1 MGKRGYF
8 GLATPTQHTGV
19 SQGEVRL
26 VVVEEGR
33 RVRRGGAPLLGRK
46 LTFWGFQN
54 GMTLENWS
62 IGSKVRYFWKIKKNQ
77 IYLKKIAFQFWS
89 GSNMKRNYFWGGS
102 YVEKTGAAWAP
113 TFIVLFWKWICSLRR
128 LLPAFFTGSPRET
141 GLWELAGRTAR
152 AGGPKNSNI
161 FVVGPLLF
169 CDQVGVTDSDAHN
182 TQGSAESTAV
192 MKQIKFKGWIMA
204 KLHPYP

>member
-1 MGKRGYF
+1 
-8 GLATPTQHTGV
+8 
-19 SQGEVRL
+19 
-26 VVVEEGR
+26 
-33 RVRRGGAPLLGRK
+33 
-46 LTFWGFQN
+46 
-54 GMTLENWS
+54 
-62 IGSKVRYFWKIKKNQ
+62 
-77 IYLKKIAFQFWS
+77 
-89 GSNMKRNYFWGGS
+89 MKRNYFWGGS

-141 GLWELAGRTAR
+141 GLWELAGRTAS

-182 TQGSAESTAV
+182 TQGSAESTD
-192 MKQIKFKGWIMA
+192 F
-204 KLHPYP
+204 HYDR